1 MEEKRQIKLHH
12 SRKRQQTATI
22 KQPPQIFRSKK
33 TKQIYYSPE
42 TLKPLIYDTI
52 LIQQISNPL

>member
-12 SRKRQQTATI
+12 SRKRQQTAAI